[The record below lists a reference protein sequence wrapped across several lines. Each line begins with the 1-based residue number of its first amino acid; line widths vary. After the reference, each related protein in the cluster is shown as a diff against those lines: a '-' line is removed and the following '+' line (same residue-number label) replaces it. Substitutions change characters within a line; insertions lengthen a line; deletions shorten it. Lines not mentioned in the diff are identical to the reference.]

1 MRLTVADG
9 LGGRFGLFI
18 NLNNQNNLVLANFLA
33 VRRFNRPAPD
43 FFDHF
48 FAAHFYILTLI
59 YYNTIHTMSTT
70 IANILKIFY
79 HFRVTAAEY
88 EKLYIAA
95 RGKWPK
101 LVRSVMRELKIVY
114 TDSADKIAAQL
125 RAAAAAGRS
134 ALTIDMLADLQ
145 AQLMSAAEAIA
156 ARLQA
161 EVPRIVTEGY
171 AQYAKIDNA
180 MISELMGATV
190 SAAGLASMTVA
201 VNNRLIANLLNR
213 TWQDGYT
220 FSERVFQVGGD
231 YQEQIKRLVA
241 SGIAQG
247 RGTIKIAK
255 DIQDYVA
262 KGRGGLPVEYG
273 NAKFGDVVAKKVDW
287 RALRIA
293 RSELG
298 ASMQEA
304 SIEQGL
310 NNPAALDLFDWVRIN
325 TQIHD
330 CECPALAAG
339 SPYKA
344 ANVPARPHANCMC
357 QLRPRLKDL
366 NTVADDITRWHN
378 GEHVEYLDEWAARYR
393 SMS

>member
-1 MRLTVADG
+1 M
-9 LGGRFGLFI
+9 
-18 NLNNQNNLVLANFLA
+18 
-33 VRRFNRPAPD
+33 
-43 FFDHF
+43 
-48 FAAHFYILTLI
+48 
-59 YYNTIHTMSTT
+59 
-70 IANILKIFY
+70 
-79 HFRVTAAEY
+79 TAQEY
-88 EKLYIAA
+88 ENLYIAA
-95 RGKWPK
+95 RGKWPS
-101 LVRSVMRELKIVY
+101 LVRSVIRELKIVY

-125 RAAAAAGRS
+125 RAAAESGKS
-134 ALTIDMLADLQ
+134 HITLDMLSDLQ

-156 ARLQA
+156 ARLQR
-161 EVPRIVTEGY
+161 EVPIMVTAGY
-171 AQYAKIDNA
+171 EQYAKIDNA
-180 MISELMGATV
+180 MIAELMGATV
-190 SAAGLASMTVA
+190 SAEGLASMTVA

-262 KGRGGLPVEYG
+262 KGRGGLPPEYG

-304 SIEQGL
+304 TLEQGL
-310 NNPAALDLFDWVRIN
+310 NNPAALDLFDWFRIN

-330 CECPALAAG
+330 CECPNLAAG

-344 ANVPARPHANCMC
+344 AEIPARPHSACMC
-357 QLRPRLKDL
+357 QIRARLRNL
-366 NTVADDITRWHN
+366 NTVADDIARWHN
-378 GEHVEYLDEWAARYR
+378 GESVPYLDEWAARYR
-393 SMS
+393 SMT

>member
-1 MRLTVADG
+1 M
-9 LGGRFGLFI
+9 
-18 NLNNQNNLVLANFLA
+18 
-33 VRRFNRPAPD
+33 
-43 FFDHF
+43 
-48 FAAHFYILTLI
+48 YIM
-59 YYNTIHTMSTT
+59 YNTIHTMSTT

-79 HFRVTAAEY
+79 HFRVTATEY

-134 ALTIDMLADLQ
+134 QLTLDMLSDLQ

-161 EVPRIVTEGY
+161 EVPRMVTEGY

-180 MISELMGATV
+180 MIAELMGATV

-262 KGRGGLPVEYG
+262 KGRGGLPTEYG

-293 RSELG
+293 RSEL
-298 ASMQEA
+298 ASSMQA
-304 SIEQGL
+304 SALQQGL
-310 NNPAALDLFDWVRIN
+310 NNPASAGLFNWVRIN

-330 CECPALAAG
+330 CVCPELAAG

-344 ANVPARPHANCMC
+344 ADVPAYPHSNCACAVRPV
-357 QLRPRLKDL
+357 LKDL
-366 NTVADDITRWHN
+366 NTVAADIARWHN
-378 GEHVEYLDEWAARYR
+378 GEHVEYLDQWAARYR